1 MHAWKWR
8 ELRSLITELDD
19 FIPRQQAQMRVYH
32 ETLPAGIRIKH
43 SNEKKTNLHETGGLY
58 I

>member
-1 MHAWKWR
+1 MEWR

-32 ETLPAGIRIKH
+32 ETVPAGIRIKH